1 MRVGEGHDRLD
12 RVVKPP
18 ESKYPNRS
26 RGGLTNVM
34 SQSMTPLSGHEAE
47 PAVRMID
54 VFKEFRDESGNPV
67 RAVNGVSLSIRP
79 GEVVAI
85 LGPNGAG
92 KTTTIDM
99 ILGLTRPGQG
109 TVELFGQPSLRAV
122 QSGQAAAVLQ
132 TGGLLPELTV
142 AETLTMI
149 GALFDP
155 SRVEECMR
163 RARLLPIADRQ
174 VSKCSGGEQQR
185 VRFGMALLSN
195 PDLLVL
201 DEPTAG
207 MDVEARHE
215 FWAEVRRDA
224 ELGRTILFATHYLE
238 EADDFADRIILMN
251 HGRIIADDTSDA
263 IRAAASGRI
272 VSAHLASESEE
283 RILATPG
290 VQCLGRRGDRISL
303 YHPNSDQLAQ
313 RVFALGGTDI
323 EVVPRSLDD
332 AFLALTSEEK

>member
-1 MRVGEGHDRLD
+1 MRVGEEHDRLD

-174 VSKCSGGEQQR
+174 VSRCSGGEQQR

-238 EADDFADRIILMN
+238 EAASFADRLVSVGDFVLTGGEIPAMLLVDATARMLP
-251 HGRIIADDTSDA
+251 GVLGDDTSAPTDSFYDGLLEFPQYTRPEVWQGMA
-263 IRAAASGRI
+263 VPEVLLSGHHGNIAAWRAE
-272 VSAHLASESEE
+272 H
-283 RILATPG
+283 
-290 VQCLGRRGDRISL
+290 SL
-303 YHPNSDQLAQ
+303 P
-313 RVFALGGTDI
+313 V
-323 EVVPRSLDD
+323 DD
-332 AFLALTSEEK
+332 